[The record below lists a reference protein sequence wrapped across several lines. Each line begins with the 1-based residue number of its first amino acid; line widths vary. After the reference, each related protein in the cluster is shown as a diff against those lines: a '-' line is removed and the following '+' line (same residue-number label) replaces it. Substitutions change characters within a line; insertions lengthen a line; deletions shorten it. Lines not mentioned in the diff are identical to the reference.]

1 MNYIYSI
8 LLILVSNLALAAQVL
23 VVVDGKAIT
32 SIDVAKRIE
41 ALQLANPQLQADE
54 NMRRHLLNNLIS
66 EELFHNEAKRLKVSV
81 SEEEMKSQFE
91 ATQKDHNFSDALMQ
105 KLIKNESLRKQVE
118 SQLIWNKLV
127 GLVLYSKIKV
137 SDAEVRDEQKVRKGE
152 IREVDFKQIIFDSF
166 DSTKIE
172 QLQIQAQ
179 DCKHLDQLA
188 KENGFRTPYH
198 NKLLLSE
205 LNPELQAIIKTIPEN
220 RVSEV
225 LSFNKQQQVIMVCSK
240 NVINNP
246 QDTVRI
252 RQELGNRKINA
263 EAQKYLAELKKRIY
277 VEYMNN

>member
-8 LLILVSNLALAAQVL
+8 LLILVSNLALAAQGL

-166 DSTKIE
+166 D
-172 QLQIQAQ
+172 
-179 DCKHLDQLA
+179 
-188 KENGFRTPYH
+188 
-198 NKLLLSE
+198 
-205 LNPELQAIIKTIPEN
+205 
-220 RVSEV
+220 
-225 LSFNKQQQVIMVCSK
+225 
-240 NVINNP
+240 
-246 QDTVRI
+246 
-252 RQELGNRKINA
+252 
-263 EAQKYLAELKKRIY
+263 
-277 VEYMNN
+277 